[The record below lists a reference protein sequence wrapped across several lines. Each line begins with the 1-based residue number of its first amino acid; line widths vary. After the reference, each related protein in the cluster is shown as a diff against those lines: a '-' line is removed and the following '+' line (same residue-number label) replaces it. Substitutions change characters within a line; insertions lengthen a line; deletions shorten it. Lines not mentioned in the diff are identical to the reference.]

1 MGFCGIWG
9 FKSLGSFVNF
19 NCFVWTQE
27 TFFVLLKTY
36 PMFLRLLYLTFL
48 VRHRIIR
55 PVKSTPN
62 KWVNWQQKLSPP
74 PSPRQNSINQYWGGL
89 RPWVPFT
96 TPHSLVYLVGV
107 LYLFGIVYCY
117 IWYQDLYIWHFSLQR
132 AISHKLWWC
141 FSLTRQP
148 DGCGLVSQAWRTMEP
163 FCFRNLA
170 SVGQERETQANSG

>member
-1 MGFCGIWG
+1 MGLCGIWG

-62 KWVNWQQKLSPP
+62 KWVNSQQKLSPP

-117 IWYQDLYIWHFSLQR
+117 IWYQDLYIWHFSLR
-132 AISHKLWWC
+132 RTSSHKLWIN
-141 FSLTRQP
+141 FEKGALLSLSL
-148 DGCGLVSQAWRTMEP
+148 C
-163 FCFRNLA
+163 
-170 SVGQERETQANSG
+170 